1 MNSKQLS
8 QQILAAAGIK
18 INGKNPWDIQVNDE
32 RLWNRIISQRE
43 LGLGEAYMD
52 GWWDVKSIDQ
62 FLTKLLEINVLEKV
76 PFSFSLVGHAIKS
89 TVLNRQTK
97 IKAAANA
104 KHHYNIGNDLY
115 TRMLDKEMA

>member
-8 QQILAAAGIK
+8 QQILDAAGIK
-18 INGKNPWDIQVNDE
+18 INGKNPWDIQVHDE

-62 FLTKLLEINVLEKV
+62 FLTKLLEINVL
-76 PFSFSLVGHAIKS
+76 
-89 TVLNRQTK
+89 
-97 IKAAANA
+97 
-104 KHHYNIGNDLY
+104 
-115 TRMLDKEMA
+115 